1 MQGLFGENSNSSVE
15 NASSVVLTEK
25 DKKKFKEVKFENNF
39 KEDDLYYLDDDL
51 VSNVDVVSF
60 LVEDFKNSKL
70 HHANIISGD
79 YMMPVAT
86 IVYNMVAKMVLSSQ
100 MNDEMRESVLLSLR
114 YCFYDDIYFL
124 NADEK
129 GLINVDAVR
138 SLMQKISL
146 KSVSG
151 FKFVIINSINAM
163 NNNACNALLKT
174 LEEPSE
180 NTFFFI
186 IDSQISRILPTIRSR
201 CRFYKISNNSE
212 FGLFRLDDLGSKLI
226 SEEVFYSFVFG
237 SFFNNIQKDL
247 ITAGVYEKFKVIV
260 SDVSKIANTPVLL
273 NDLIKLMLKAGFA
286 KNVIIRILQNL
297 VYCVYLSFISG
308 SDASN
313 DFLVVSKYCDR
324 LKSQLRNINKYD
336 CKFYIF

>member
-1 MQGLFGENSNSSVE
+1 
-15 NASSVVLTEK
+15 
-25 DKKKFKEVKFENNF
+25 
-39 KEDDLYYLDDDL
+39 
-51 VSNVDVVSF
+51 
-60 LVEDFKNSKL
+60 
-70 HHANIISGD
+70 
-79 YMMPVAT
+79 
-86 IVYNMVAKMVLSSQ
+86 
-100 MNDEMRESVLLSLR
+100 
-114 YCFYDDIYFL
+114 
-124 NADEK
+124 
-129 GLINVDAVR
+129 
-138 SLMQKISL
+138 
-146 KSVSG
+146 
-151 FKFVIINSINAM
+151 
-163 NNNACNALLKT
+163 
-174 LEEPSE
+174 
-180 NTFFFI
+180 
-186 IDSQISRILPTIRSR
+186 
-201 CRFYKISNNSE
+201 
-212 FGLFRLDDLGSKLI
+212 LI